1 MSVGGRRA
9 KGRNMAQ
16 SDKSRARAK
25 AWVEEID
32 AARRRAGFAMPDAL
46 APAADRL
53 RRKLLEWAVAEVA
66 PGRLVPWLPVAFG
79 FGIVGYF
86 TADREP
92 AWWAAAG
99 LALAG
104 IVVAF
109 LARRR
114 AIGFP
119 LALAFA
125 AIAAGFAVATLRT
138 ARIVHPVLQQ
148 PISSVQVAGF
158 VEIREERAQ

>member
-1 MSVGGRRA
+1 MAQNDQPRGRA
-9 KGRNMAQ
+9 KTPQ
-16 SDKSRARAK
+16 AK
-25 AWVEEID
+25 AWDID
-32 AARRRAGFAMPDAL
+32 AARRRAAVLLPAGFTDW
-46 APAADRL
+46 AARPRRL
-53 RRKLLEWAVAEVA
+53 LSEWALAEVA

-99 LALAG
+99 LALLG
-104 IVVAF
+104 ILVAIA
-109 LARRR
+109 ARRR

-119 LALAFA
+119 LALGCA
-125 AIAAGFAVATLRT
+125 AIAAGFAVATVQT
-138 ARIVHPVLQQ
+138 VRIVHPVLQQ

-158 VEIREERAQ
+158 V